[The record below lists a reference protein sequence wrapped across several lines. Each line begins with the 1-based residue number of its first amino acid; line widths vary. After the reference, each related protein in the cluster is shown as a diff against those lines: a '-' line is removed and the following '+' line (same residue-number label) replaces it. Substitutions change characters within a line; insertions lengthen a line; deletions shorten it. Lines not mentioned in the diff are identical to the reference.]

1 MLQLHHLFTLLAIAA
16 ATTLSVATDAT
27 AAAHHYSRYL
37 IIGAGPGGLQI
48 AHYLESAGRDYTV
61 LDSAPAPASFFT
73 QYPRWRQ
80 LISINKKEVG
90 RADSLS
96 FAERHDWNSL
106 LSDASHS
113 TSGGSLTS
121 FTDARLDVASITP
134 SLRFTSWSNDYYPTA
149 DTLVDYMRAWAA
161 AGNTTMRGLG
171 RSAPL
176 RVRSNETVTRVSRA
190 PSWTG
195 TAVLNS
201 TSPRFVVTTK
211 NNIIFTCTY
220 LIFATGLQEP
230 VPLPSLNGT
239 RSIAAGLV
247 HTYSNA
253 PTDLEAYRGKRVLII
268 GHGNAAWEFSHH
280 ILGVTAYTHVAGRT
294 TSRVKLALET
304 HYPGNV
310 RQVHASLLETYNLK
324 SLDGIT
330 SAQFEKLEFV
340 SVGTNGSSVG
350 VSVRDSVGCTHD
362 SYGRPTARCNFRH
375 PYDFVVAC
383 LGWRFAVDVF
393 DEAVRPVFAATN
405 NKHPAVTHRYES
417 LNVEGLFFAGTLAHG
432 PDYKRSSGG
441 SIHGFRYT
449 ARALHRF
456 LEEEEYAKQVAE
468 EVAAVA
474 QTAFHVSVNREASS
488 SSSSTTPPLISLLGA
503 PPSRWPS
510 TRTHSLRSLLALF
523 LKRCNDGAGIY
534 QMFGTLVDVFVFD
547 DVPNPSAALVESEYA
562 ATERPFDHYDSKAAA
577 RLDTDV
583 TGLSA
588 AVAASQ
594 TLPPASRVKSEVEM
608 EAAVDAALT
617 GVLLEEVPTTGARA
631 LATSLK
637 NYSARTASWL
647 TLSLEFGPAAPA
659 GEHDP
664 FALNR
669 ADVGLARANRSH
681 FLHPVIRFFSQVS
694 CGGDEEEKCEAIDE
708 VHIVEDF
715 LSEWRL
721 HRAHILPLSRFLQD
735 LGTRRARDERR
746 GFNAA
751 AAWLRPPPP
760 ILPPPAFLGNV
771 LTQLSSGCESAT
783 LHFRGAAHNVGG
795 GGGEGWWLTLSVSAE
810 RALHGLRA
818 LAVHAI
824 DGAPGVHI
832 SVEEEAYT
840 TSVREKWAAARA
852 GAAFIPDTL
861 PQPAPPPA
869 NAAALS
875 AREEAVTAWGALTRG
890 NRTVAVLVIDAR
902 AGRCRVLAER
912 LAVEL
917 NAVRVFEPGGADGT
931 KGTSVDIK
939 ARPLNAKRGAS
950 HVKQV
955 LLRG

>member
-1 MLQLHHLFTLLAIAA
+1 MHLHHLFTLALA
-16 ATTLSVATDAT
+16 TLSVATDDTAT
-27 AAAHHYSRYL
+27 HFSRYL
-37 IIGAGPGGLQI
+37 IVGSGPGGLQI
-48 AHYLESAGRDYTV
+48 AHYLESAGRDYIII
-61 LDSAPAPASFFT
+61 DSAPAPASFFT
-73 QYPRWRQ
+73 QFPRWRQ

-90 RADSLS
+90 RDDSLS

-106 LSDASHS
+106 LSDASHTATGNS
-113 TSGGSLTS
+113 SLTS
-121 FTDARLDVASITP
+121 LTDARLDVASISP
-134 SLRFTSWSNDYYPTA
+134 SLRFTSWSTDYYPTA

-161 AGNTTMRGLG
+161 AGNNNSTVRGLG

-176 RVRSNETVTRVSRA
+176 RVRANETVIRVSRA
-190 PSWTG
+190 PG
-195 TAVLNS
+195 AAALNS
-201 TSPRFVVTTK
+201 TSSSRFVVTTARGSV
-211 NNIIFTCTY
+211 FTCTY
-220 LIFATGLQEP
+220 LIFATGLQAA

-280 ILGVTAYTHVAGRT
+280 ILGVTAFTHVAGRT

-330 SAQFEKLEFV
+330 SAQFEKLEFA
-340 SVGTNGSSVG
+340 SVGGGGNGSVG
-350 VSVRDSVGCTHD
+350 VSVRGAMGCAHD
-362 SYGRPTARCNFRH
+362 TYGRPTSRCNFRH
-375 PYDFVVAC
+375 PYDFVISC

-393 DEAVRPVFAATN
+393 DETVRPEFAATN

-417 LNVEGLFFAGTLAHG
+417 TNVEGLFFAGTLAHG

-441 SIHGFRYT
+441 FIHGFRYT

-456 LEEEEYAKQVAE
+456 LEEEEYAT
-468 EVAAVA
+468 
-474 QTAFHVSVNREASS
+474 QTAAQSAFMSVNHDGSR
-488 SSSSTTPPLISLLGA
+488 STTPPLIPLVGA

-510 TRTHSLRSLLALF
+510 TRTHSLRSLLALI

-547 DVPNPSAALVESEYA
+547 DVVPNTSTAFVESEYA
-562 ATERPFDHYDSKAAA
+562 AMERPFDHYDSRAAA
-577 RLDTDV
+577 TADTDLS
-583 TGLSA
+583 GLSA

-594 TLPPASRVKSEVEM
+594 MLPPVSRVKYELEM
-608 EAAVDAALT
+608 EAAVDAALV
-617 GVLLEEVPTTGARA
+617 GVFLEEVPIAGAHE
-631 LATSLK
+631 LARSLM
-637 NYSARTASWL
+637 NSSRTASWL
-647 TLSLEFGPAAPA
+647 TLSLEFGTAAPP
-659 GEHDP
+659 GKHDP

-669 ADVGLARANRSH
+669 ADVGLSKANNSH
-681 FLHPVIRFFSQVS
+681 FLHPVIRLFSEVS
-694 CGGDEEEKCEAIDE
+694 CGGKGGKGIKCEPIDE
-708 VHIVEDF
+708 LHIVEDF

-735 LGTRRARDERR
+735 LGTRRARGR
-746 GFNAA
+746 GESGLNEN
-751 AAWLRPPPP
+751 AAWLRPPPQV
-760 ILPPPAFLGNV
+760 LPPPAFLGGV
-771 LTQLSSGCESAT
+771 LTQLASGCDSAT
-783 LHFRGAAHNVGG
+783 LHFRGAVHTVGG

-810 RALHGLRA
+810 RALHDLRA

-824 DGAPGVHI
+824 DGTPGVRMSI
-832 SVEEEAYT
+832 EEEAYT
-840 TSVREKWAAARA
+840 ASVREKWAAARA
-852 GAAFIPDTL
+852 GAAIIPDTL
-861 PQPAPPPA
+861 PQPPTPKA
-869 NAAALS
+869 NAAAIS
-875 AREEAVTAWGALTRG
+875 AHEEAVMAYGALTRL

-917 NAVRVFEPGGADGT
+917 NAVRVFEPGGVDGT
-931 KGTSVDIK
+931 KGTSIDIK
-939 ARPLNAKRGAS
+939 ARPLNATRGAS